1 MTAPVPIEAAGAIA
15 AANPVLAFG
24 HATPAASARPVN
36 VSFSEMLLNGVSGVD
51 RKVQDADAMAKA
63 FALDD
68 SVPLHQV
75 TFALEQAR
83 LSMEL
88 MLQVRSHLVEGYQ
101 ELMRMQL

>member
-1 MTAPVPIEAAGAIA
+1 MSVLPIAPIGAEEIA
-15 AANPVLAFG
+15 AAAPAPGAAHGPAGAFARLLLDGTEQVNRTVLEA
-24 HATPAASARPVN
+24 
-36 VSFSEMLLNGVSGVD
+36 D
-51 RKVQDADAMAKA
+51 RQVRA

-83 LSMEL
+83 LSIEL
-88 MLQVRSHLVEGYQ
+88 MMQVRQRLLEGYQ

>member
-1 MTAPVPIEAAGAIA
+1 MTAAPIAPVTSLTATGLLDPTA
-15 AANPVLAFG
+15 AAA
-24 HATPAASARPVN
+24 PAQVGAPESFAR
-36 VSFSEMLLNGVSGVD
+36 MLLDGVD
-51 RKVQDADAMAKA
+51 QVNQKVLDADKMVQA

-83 LSMEL
+83 LSTEL
-88 MLQVRSHLVEGYQ
+88 MMQVRARVLEGYQ

>member
-1 MTAPVPIEAAGAIA
+1 MTPVPIQAAQAVTATTPLLPIA
-15 AANPVLAFG
+15 PP
-24 HATPAASARPVN
+24 PAAIQAPN
-36 VSFSEMLLNGVSGVD
+36 VSFSQMLLSGVSGVD
-51 RKVQDADAMAKA
+51 HRVQQADAMAKA